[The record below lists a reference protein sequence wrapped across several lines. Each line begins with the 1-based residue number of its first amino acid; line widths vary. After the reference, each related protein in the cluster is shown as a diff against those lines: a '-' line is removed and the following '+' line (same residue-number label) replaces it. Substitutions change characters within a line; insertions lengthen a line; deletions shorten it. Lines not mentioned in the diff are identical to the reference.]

1 MASPNPPALT
11 RQLGLPGAV
20 VTGLGSILGTGVFIS
35 IAIAAGEAG
44 AWIML
49 AAPLAALVAI
59 GNGMSSAQLA
69 SAHPVAGGTYEYGYQ
84 YLSPWAGYVA
94 GCLFLT
100 AKSASAATAA
110 LGFATYLMVLAEVD
124 EGWRV
129 PIALVTVVV
138 VTGLVLAGVR
148 RTAWVNV
155 VLVTITIVALAVF
168 VGVGSS
174 DLVGGDLDPARL
186 DMSGFGPW
194 WQVLPEA
201 TALMFVAY
209 TGYGRIATLGEEVH
223 DPRRTI
229 PRAVVIT
236 LVVSA
241 LLYTSV
247 AVVGWRLGGVAWRI
261 DGGAGAGG
269 EIGASAER
277 VHAPLAALLDGP
289 AARFV
294 ELGALAAMLGV
305 LLNLVLGLSRVWLAM
320 GRRRDLPGGL
330 SQLDA
335 AGNPSRAVV
344 TTGAVIALIALVGDL
359 RLAWSFSAFTVLLYY
374 AITNAAALRLP
385 VADRWAP
392 RSLSWFG
399 LASCAAL
406 AFWVDV
412 RALTFGL
419 GLLVV
424 AVLVR
429 MVRLRAET
437 VIG

>member
-1 MASPNPPALT
+1 MASTNSPALT

-84 YLSPWAGYVA
+84 YLGPWAGYVA

-110 LGFATYLMVLAEVD
+110 LGFATYLIVLAD
-124 EGWRV
+124 LDDDWRV
-129 PIALVTVVV
+129 PIALATVSA

-155 VLVTITIVALAVF
+155 VLVTITIAALAIF
-168 VGVGSS
+168 VGFGVGE
-174 DLVGGDLDPARL
+174 LAGGELDPARL

-194 WQVLPEA
+194 WKVLPEA

-241 LLYTSV
+241 VLYTSV

-261 DGGAGAGG
+261 DGGAVPGDEMGRV
-269 EIGASAER
+269 ER

-289 AARFV
+289 AARLV

-320 GRRRDLPGGL
+320 GRRRDLPRGL
-330 SQLDA
+330 SELDS
-335 AGNPSRAVV
+335 AGNPSRAVL
-344 TTGAVIALIALVGDL
+344 TAGAVIAIIALVGDL

-412 RALTFGL
+412 RALALGV
-419 GLLVV
+419 GLLAV

-429 MVRLRAET
+429 MVRMRVGTA
-437 VIG
+437 IG